1 MGVKASR
8 VKAMFDTDAS
18 VTLRDVASGAVT
30 STTTETAV
38 SLGELDTAYW
48 EDGAQGSTTGR
59 IPFGVMQVEIDI
71 TACDSGDGDETY
83 TISLLVDDASGMND
97 SPVTVW
103 SQAVTRGFTGVLY
116 AYVDHR
122 NITALNTDS
131 SGSDTYM
138 AIKATLAGTTPSI
151 TYGAR
156 IVRSENI

>member
-71 TACDSGDGDETY
+71 TACDSGEERAFS
-83 TISLLVDDASGMND
+83 IHCAS
-97 SPVTVW
+97 
-103 SQAVTRGFTGVLY
+103 
-116 AYVDHR
+116 
-122 NITALNTDS
+122 
-131 SGSDTYM
+131 
-138 AIKATLAGTTPSI
+138 KAGTHQQATKAAHCLFLQRLAKGGSSNKVGLPKM
-151 TYGAR
+151 
-156 IVRSENI
+156 